1 MPGEKR
7 PEDNGP
13 REDVGFWKTGLGY
26 VTQIGIILA
35 AVAGII
41 GGVASLTGGGGSSDG
56 ASAGTFTPASKLQ
69 VVDLAV
75 SGGVERQCINDPP
88 GPQRLDLTVRNVG
101 DQPAVVKRVGLRVR
115 ATGYLRI
122 PQAGGGLEPSK
133 NYDILLPANPRLG
146 QLFIYKVSQ
155 EVKAR
160 GDDRFTLR
168 LDEPQQARQGG
179 DRLYQL
185 DMLLYHDTATTPI
198 DAGTAIVST
207 PFIPDKS
214 FFWAGVLPVMRPSY
228 KGSGPLM
235 TMKENEKTLRR
246 MLALPGE
253 RAPELTTDLV
263 DVPLTSATPCL
274 PSGRSPTAPQ
284 EPSSGTG

>member
-101 DQPAVVKRVGLRVR
+101 DQPAV
-115 ATGYLRI
+115 
-122 PQAGGGLEPSK
+122 
-133 NYDILLPANPRLG
+133 
-146 QLFIYKVSQ
+146 
-155 EVKAR
+155 
-160 GDDRFTLR
+160 
-168 LDEPQQARQGG
+168 
-179 DRLYQL
+179 
-185 DMLLYHDTATTPI
+185 
-198 DAGTAIVST
+198 
-207 PFIPDKS
+207 
-214 FFWAGVLPVMRPSY
+214 
-228 KGSGPLM
+228 
-235 TMKENEKTLRR
+235 
-246 MLALPGE
+246 
-253 RAPELTTDLV
+253 
-263 DVPLTSATPCL
+263 
-274 PSGRSPTAPQ
+274 
-284 EPSSGTG
+284 